1 MGFFVFQGF
10 AITIGVLSLYLA
22 FFLSKDHEG
31 KSRDRIESL
40 WLKIEDEWDT
50 GSRFIVFLRT
60 IAQTANTILDWLLG
74 KKLVWHRSFGVSSSF
89 ALCGFWIASSILF
102 ESDSKSMAVQIFLGI
117 LSFACGFAPL
127 LLQRESMTAISLCPC
142 LATPAIALGFSRVPL
157 LQSFFIA
164 VALIVGL
171 LAGFFLIVVQR
182 ARIRRMCASPDL
194 ITMLPMLLLQALLPV
209 LLFSVPFIIDI
220 YLGNATVTTVVEI
233 LTCLNFSNELMLLT
247 FFWVLALVILHRLLW
262 PVLGRLVHSLGR
274 YGIVHHPVVMAGFG
288 IVCLVAAFQGHGWPL
303 RLKMIF

>member
-60 IAQTANTILDWLLG
+60 IAQTANTILDGLLG

-262 PVLGRLVHSLGR
+262 PVLGRLVHALGKYR
-274 YGIVHHPVVMAGFG
+274 IAHYPVVMAGLG
-288 IVCLVAAFQGHGWPL
+288 VACLVAAFQGHSWLL
-303 RLKMIF
+303 RFKMNF